1 MKIAISPVLLLCC
14 AGSALAAPVTYNIDP
29 DHTAPAFEADHLGG
43 LSILRGKFTRNSGK
57 IVVDKEAGTGTVHI
71 NIDTRSLDFGHTK
84 LEEHAK
90 NADMFDVDKYPQA
103 VYKGKLVGFKDGAPA
118 EVRGTL
124 TLRGVTK
131 PVTLKLNQ
139 FMCKPHPRSKKEVCG
154 ADASAT
160 INRADFG
167 INYGQDF
174 GFKQDVKLLIS
185 VEAVRAD

>member
-1 MKIAISPVLLLCC
+1 MKIAISLGLLLSLT
-14 AGSALAAPVTYNIDP
+14 GSALAAPVAYSIDP
-29 DHTAPAFEADHLGG
+29 DHTAPSFEADHLGG

-57 IVVDKEAGTGTVHI
+57 IVVDKEAGTGTVQI
-71 NIDTRSLDFGHTK
+71 NVDTRSLDFGHTK

-131 PVTLKLNQ
+131 PVTLKINQ
-139 FMCKPHPRSKKEVCG
+139 FMCKQHPRSKKEVCG

-167 INYGQDF
+167 IDYGH
-174 GFKQDVKLLIS
+174 
-185 VEAVRAD
+185 